1 VTTDRGG
8 NATAGVPL
16 PRETPFVTAEAAL
29 DAGERVYADAKNRR
43 WRADSARANAISIT
57 SRPIGSRRAG
67 SDQGQSAARDKRPTA
82 AEPGRKKTNQEQV
95 AVRQRPK
102 ERVARNQYGVPGNK
116 SL

>member
-1 VTTDRGG
+1 MTQASFGNFMLSGALTTSYEQPQDK
-8 NATAGVPL
+8 
-16 PRETPFVTAEAAL
+16 AAL
-29 DAGERVYADAKNRR
+29 DAGTRAYADAEEPRR
-43 WRADSARANAISIT
+43 RAESSRANAISIT